1 MIPTNSPLENLAA
14 FVIAFTGGALSAIGL
29 LQYIAKVRRDERR
42 TCPIGSRHES
52 LHP

>member
-29 LQYIAKVRRDERR
+29 IQYIAKVRRDERR
-42 TCPIGSRHES
+42 IVCTRSS
-52 LHP
+52 HP